1 MRNLTRI
8 TSGPF
13 VRIRIRSDHCRR
25 DNFLHIS
32 QMSTKRKTTNKQS
45 NINFSPGPLKTVK
58 TSKVVRTLP
67 PLPPGVGM
75 ACTRS
80 GYVRYIEE
88 LNVRLRNA
96 RHNGKRINVKFL
108 EYSDSINRG
117 IVVNTS
123 AQLLNGR
130 PPLEFKNNGS
140 NIPRLNAPT
149 GSIHFFLIS
158 ITKRTNPNRGHAV
171 NVLMD
176 TSGPQPRIWVFDPH
190 GNRAMERNGYGSI
203 FRNRVLPNMKRFF
216 GDVFNG
222 INAKYYNGPNLQANN
237 TRGVCTT
244 FHLDFADAILGLL
257 NESVNIR
264 IFAGGN
270 LNIAGRS
277 AFLNNP
283 TLIGTVTNKRVTK
296 KNTKIPPKLT
306 MTMGATTT
314 KKKRG
319 TRK

>member
-1 MRNLTRI
+1 
-8 TSGPF
+8 
-13 VRIRIRSDHCRR
+13 
-25 DNFLHIS
+25 
-32 QMSTKRKTTNKQS
+32 MSTKRKTTNKQS
-45 NINFSPGPLKTVK
+45 NINFSPGPSKTVK
-58 TSKVVRTLP
+58 SSKVVRTLP
-67 PLPPGVGM
+67 PLPQGVGM
-75 ACTRS
+75 ACTKP
-80 GYVRYIEE
+80 GYVRYLEE
-88 LNVRLRNA
+88 LNTRLSNV

-108 EYSDSINRG
+108 EYSDSTNQG
-117 IVVNTS
+117 IVANTS
-123 AQLLNGR
+123 AQLLNGK

-140 NIPRLNAPT
+140 NIPRLNASA

-158 ITKRTNPNRGHAV
+158 ITKRDNPNVGHAV

-176 TSGPQPRIWVFDPH
+176 TGRPQPRIWVFDPH

-203 FRNRVLPNMKRFF
+203 FRNRILPNMKKFF
-216 GDVFNG
+216 GNVFDTTA
-222 INAKYYNGPNLQANN
+222 AKYYNGPNLQANN
-237 TRGVCTT
+237 NRGVCTT
-244 FHLDFADAILGLL
+244 FHLDFAKAIPGLL

-264 IFAGGN
+264 TFAGGN

-283 TLIGTVTNKRVTK
+283 TLIGTVTSKRVTK
-296 KNTKIPPKLT
+296 KNIKTPPKLT